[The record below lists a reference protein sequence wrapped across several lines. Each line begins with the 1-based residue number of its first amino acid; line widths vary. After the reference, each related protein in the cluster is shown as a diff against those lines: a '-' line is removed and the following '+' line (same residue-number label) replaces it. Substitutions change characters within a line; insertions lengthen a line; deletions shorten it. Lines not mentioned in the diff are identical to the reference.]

1 MLVLTRK
8 SNQSIM
14 IGSEIRVTVVGFDG
28 DQVKIGIEAP
38 RDVVVRRSE
47 IYDQLHEKNEPDAA
61 AQSPA
66 PVGKGSAGA
75 DTPS

>member
-14 IGSEIRVTVVGFDG
+14 IGSEIRITVVGVDG

-38 RDVVVRRSE
+38 ADVPIRRSE
-47 IYDQLHEKNEPDAA
+47 LSDDPRG
-61 AQSPA
+61 
-66 PVGKGSAGA
+66 PVGKGSAGD
-75 DTPS
+75 DTPA

>member
-14 IGSEIRVTVVGFDG
+14 IGSEIRITVVGFDG

-38 RDVVVRRSE
+38 SDVPIRRSE
-47 IYDQLHEKNEPDAA
+47 LYDELRG
-61 AQSPA
+61 
-66 PVGKGSAGA
+66 PVGKGSAGD
-75 DTPS
+75 DTPA

>member
-14 IGSEIRVTVVGFDG
+14 IGSEIRITVVGLDG

-38 RDVVVRRSE
+38 RDVVVHRSE
-47 IYDQLHEKNEPDAA
+47 VYDQLHAKNDADA
-61 AQSPA
+61 SAQSRA
-66 PVGKGSAGA
+66 VVGKGSAGA

>member
-14 IGSEIRVTVVGFDG
+14 IGSEIRITVVGLDG
-28 DQVKIGIEAP
+28 DQVKLGIEAP
-38 RDVVVRRSE
+38 RDVAVHRSE
-47 IYDQLHEKNEPDAA
+47 IYDQLRAKNDAGAVLETPA
-61 AQSPA
+61 A
-66 PVGKGSAGA
+66 VGKGSAGA